1 MKRFLIVLPLLI
13 MSLVLSAQEENKTSD
28 SETTSTYTRIEK
40 NTFKSVMLIN
50 APTVRL
56 PRKNQL
62 VFVLSHRFGYLSS
75 GFPDLYGLDNA
86 TTRFGFEYGLSKKM
100 ALGIGRSNYKRNY
113 DFYGKYA
120 LLQQSKGA
128 KNVPLTIDLI
138 QSVNI
143 SSARWPDNG
152 NKYLFAH
159 RMSYSSQLLIA
170 RKFNDHLSLQL
181 MPTFV
186 HRNLVPTAAD
196 RNDLISIGFG
206 GRYRISNW
214 MALTGEYYHALPGQ
228 LSDQYT
234 NPLSIGVD
242 LETSGHVFQ
251 LFFTNASSV
260 YPAGFIGET
269 TDQWKNGKIRFGFN
283 LTRTF

>member
-1 MKRFLIVLPLLI
+1 MKRFIFIIPLLFA
-13 MSLVLSAQEENKTSD
+13 SVLLSAQEEKQA
-28 SETTSTYTRIEK
+28 SETESTYTRVEK

-50 APTVRL
+50 APTVKL
-56 PRKNQL
+56 PRKDQL
-62 VFVLSHRFGYLSS
+62 VFVLSHRFGYLNS
-75 GFPDLYGLDNA
+75 GFSDFYGLDNA
-86 TTRFGFEYGLSKKM
+86 TARFGFEYGLTKKL
-100 ALGIGRSNYKRNY
+100 ALGIGRSSYKRNY

-128 KNVPLTIDLI
+128 KNVPLTLMLL
-138 QSVNI
+138 QSANI

-159 RMSYSSQLLIA
+159 RMSYSSQLLLA
-170 RKFNDHLSLQL
+170 RKFNNHLSLQL
-181 MPTFV
+181 MPTYV

-196 RNDLISIGFG
+196 KNDLLSVGIG
-206 GRYRISNW
+206 GRYRIANW
-214 MALTGEYYHALPGQ
+214 IALTCEYYHALPGQ
-228 LSDQYT
+228 LADGYT

-260 YPAGFIGET
+260 YPAAFIGET
-269 TDQWKNGKIRFGFN
+269 TDHWKDGNIRFGFN